1 MLFPFKTK
9 PPMVVPDRRP
19 RGGWMELTMAVV
31 LTILLANG
39 GWAQSN
45 ETEQLKQKV
54 EEQGKQIEALQQQLA
69 RIERALA
76 GAPAVAEAPAQPRVL
91 FAGYL
96 EPTPARATTVM
107 AQVPTQ

>member
-1 MLFPFKTK
+1 MK
-9 PPMVVPDRRP
+9 
-19 RGGWMELTMAVV
+19 LTMAVV

-69 RIERALA
+69 LRCL
-76 GAPAVAEAPAQPRVL
+76 APADLVSSLQL
-91 FAGYL
+91 HL
-96 EPTPARATTVM
+96 HRA
-107 AQVPTQ
+107 A